1 MPRYQNLEP
10 TDLNNFPLVLKWA
23 LTRRPERWP
32 RWVES
37 VPGPPPLRKVAG
49 RGLRA
54 TVVNHA
60 TVLLQGGGFNLLC
73 DPHWGGRCSPVSWA
87 GPKRVRA
94 PGLRFEDLPPI
105 HAVLV
110 SHNHYDHLDR
120 PTLKRLGRSFPQAR
134 LVTGLGVGAAIPR
147 EWDGRVREL
156 DWWQAAEV
164 APGLPVTYV
173 PGRHFSA
180 RGPFDRWASR
190 WGGFVAAFPGG
201 PAYFAG
207 DTGYGRHFKMIRKR
221 FGPMRLAVLPV
232 GAYLPRWFMRHHHMD
247 PGDAVKAFQDLG
259 AAWGL
264 GMHYGTFQL
273 ADEAYDA
280 PGKELAL
287 ALKAAGVA
295 AGRFRLPEFGEAWTL
310 GRGKP

>member
-1 MPRYQNLEP
+1 MPRYENLEP
-10 TDLNNFPLVLKWA
+10 TDLNSFPLVLKWA
-23 LTRRPERWP
+23 LTRKQPPWP
-32 RWVES
+32 RWVDS
-37 VPGPPPLRKVAG
+37 VPGPPPPPKVAG
-49 RGLRA
+49 TGLRA

-60 TVLLQGGGFNLLC
+60 TVLLQGGGANLLC
-73 DPHWGGRCSPVSWA
+73 DPHWGERCSPVSWA

-105 HAVLV
+105 HAVLI

-120 PTLKRLGRSFPQAR
+120 PTLTRLGRAFPAAR
-134 LVTGLGVGAAIPR
+134 LVTGLGVGRSIP
-147 EWDGRVREL
+147 EAWDGRVTEL
-156 DWWQAAEV
+156 DWWQSAEA
-164 APGLPVTYV
+164 APGLRVTYV

-190 WGGFVAAFPGG
+190 WGGFVAEWPGG
-201 PAYFAG
+201 PVYFAG
-207 DTGYGRHFKMIRKR
+207 DTGYGRHFRMIRRR
-221 FGPMRLAVLPV
+221 FGAMRLAVLPV

-247 PGDAVKAFQDLG
+247 PADAVKAFRDLG
-259 AAWGL
+259 ADWGL

-280 PGKELAL
+280 PLKDLDL
-287 ALKAAGVA
+287 ALKRGKVQ
-295 AGRFRLPEFGEAWTL
+295 AGRFRAPEFGKGWTL